1 MLNRMNRPAPAADV
15 ATNQQDV
22 AETIYRLLVTLFRG
36 LPRDMSLTSIATLS
50 TLERSGPRRIT
61 DLAAIQGVA
70 QPSMTT
76 LITNLERAGYVERRS
91 DPDDRR
97 VSLVAVTPAGATY
110 IHTRRRAG
118 AEAIAELVE
127 HLPDEEIATLTAAAP
142 ALHHIRELHN
152 QRRDP
157 GPPVKRS

>member
-1 MLNRMNRPAPAADV
+1 MNRPAPAAD
-15 ATNQQDV
+15 ARAANQQDV

-50 TLERSGPRRIT
+50 TLERTGPRRIT

-91 DPDDRR
+91 HPDDRR
-97 VSLVAVTPAGATY
+97 VALVAVTPEGATY
-110 IHTRRRAG
+110 IHTRRRTG

-127 HLPDEEIATLTAAAP
+127 NLPDDEIATLTAATP
-142 ALHHIRELHN
+142 ALRHIRELHDE
-152 QRRDP
+152 RRDP